1 MSGTR
6 RLLTRLREMMA
17 TGAAPLADVVRL
29 VAAEMVAE
37 VCSLYALR
45 TGDVLELIA
54 TYGLRPDAVGRTRLR
69 MGEGIVG
76 ISAATGKV
84 QNLADAQN
92 HPAFAYR
99 AETGEEKFA
108 SLLAVP
114 VRRGGH
120 TMGVLA
126 VQNRSPRRYGP
137 DEVDTVE
144 TVAMLLAEALAA
156 AGAAAVSEDA
166 LSATLP
172 RQFDAASLAPGL
184 VIGPVVSVGL
194 RAGPRNFLSKDP
206 RPSRGGWSGR
216 WQPCAA
222 TWTGSSSTACR
233 TARNHARCWR
243 RRGWSPPMTAGSG
256 GCRTRSAAG

>member
-137 DEVDTVE
+137 DEVDVVE

-156 AGAAAVSEDA
+156 AGAAAVSGGRAERH
-166 LSATLP
+166 P
-172 RQFDAASLAPGL
+172 AAPVRGRVAGAGPGDRPGGQRRAAAPG
-184 VIGPVVSVGL
+184 
-194 RAGPRNFLSKDP
+194 RATSCPRTQ

-216 WQPCAA
+216 WQPCGA
-222 TWTGSSSTACR
+222 TWTG
-233 TARNHARCWR
+233 
-243 RRGWSPPMTAGSG
+243 
-256 GCRTRSAAG
+256 